1 MENAVDKNEIKRL
14 KRERI
19 AKRITEID
27 ILRGICV
34 LLMIFDHLMYD
45 LWGLAPYLFKDFP
58 LPGTFWESAATFAF
72 NYWIWNVRKW
82 VRLVIVFFF
91 LALTG
96 ISCSFSKSNL
106 KRGLILA
113 GVALGVSLA
122 TFILSKVMSDM
133 SYFISFG
140 ILHLISFSIIV
151 VSLVELITKNK
162 WVFLGISV
170 AMITAGAFLLKETY
184 VSYSSGEFWEL
195 FFKQFIGLI
204 TVGPDS
210 YSFLFYGGQ
219 IFFGVFLGKLLYKE
233 RKSLIFK
240 KGYSNN
246 PLTFIGRHSLIVYIA
261 HQLIIPVLLVIIL
274 SISGYQLNL

>member
-27 ILRGICV
+27 VLRGICV

-45 LWGLAPYLFKDFP
+45 LWGLMPYIFKDFP
-58 LPGTFWESAATFAF
+58 ILETFWAQAVTFAID
-72 NYWIWNVRKW
+72 YWTWDVRIW
-82 VRLVIVFFF
+82 VRRVIVFFF

-113 GVALGVSLA
+113 AVALGVSIG
-122 TFILSKVMSDM
+122 TFVLGEVMGDKD
-133 SYFISFG
+133 YFISFG
-140 ILHLISFSIIV
+140 ILHLISLSIIT

-162 WVFLGISV
+162 WVFLGICV
-170 AMITAGAFLLKETY
+170 VMITAGAFLLKE
-184 VSYSSGEFWEL
+184 SYASYYGGNFFEL
-195 FFKQFIGLI
+195 YFKQFVGLI
-204 TVGPDS
+204 LLGPDS

-219 IFFGVFLGKLLYKE
+219 VFFGVFLGKLLYKE
-233 RKSLIFK
+233 RRSLIFK

-246 PLTFIGRHSLIVYIA
+246 PLTFVGRHSLIVYVA
-261 HQLIIPVLLVIIL
+261 HQLLIPLILALILLIA
-274 SISGYQLNL
+274 GYQLNL